1 MSRYSANEFATVELV
16 NEAQRRRWP
25 LAEKLRIVEES
36 SRPGMSV
43 SYVARKHGI
52 APNQLFRW
60 RKLMSEGGKV
70 AVQADDQ
77 VVSASEARA
86 LKKRVRELER
96 LLGKKTMEVEI
107 LKEGIKIARGKKT
120 DIAHA
125 VAVRGGFPVKRVA
138 EAFDVAR
145 SQLSERLATGPR
157 NRPSRYSMAQDEV
170 LLPLI
175 REIVDGRLTYGY
187 RRVCALL
194 NRRLVSMG
202 QPRVN
207 HKRVYRI
214 MRLHG
219 LLLAR
224 HTGNRPERSHEG
236 KVITLRSNLRWSAD
250 AFEVG
255 CWNGEKVRVVFALNC
270 CDREI
275 MGFAA
280 STCGISGSMVRD
292 LMLECVE
299 KRFWMSP
306 APHRVEWLT
315 DNGSCFAAK
324 ETVEFAS
331 WLGLVS
337 RFTPVRSPE
346 SNGMAEAF
354 VKTFKRDYVYVNDR
368 PDAQTVLNQL
378 AAWFEDYN
386 EMHPHKGLRMLSP
399 REFIRFSATE
409 GCPV

>member
-1 MSRYSANEFATVELV
+1 M
-16 NEAQRRRWP
+16 
-25 LAEKLRIVEES
+25 
-36 SRPGMSV
+36 
-43 SYVARKHGI
+43 
-52 APNQLFRW
+52 
-60 RKLMSEGGKV
+60 
-70 AVQADDQ
+70 
-77 VVSASEARA
+77 
-86 LKKRVRELER
+86 
-96 LLGKKTMEVEI
+96 
-107 LKEGIKIARGKKT
+107 
-120 DIAHA
+120 
-125 VAVRGGFPVKRVA
+125 KRVA

-157 NRPSRYSMAQDEV
+157 NRPPRYSKAQDEV

-175 REIVDGRLTYGY
+175 RGIVDVRLTYGY

-194 NRRLVSMG
+194 NRRLVELG
-202 QPRVN
+202 QARVN

-224 HTGNRPERSHEG
+224 HTGNRPERPHVG
-236 KVITLRSNLRWSAD
+236 KVITLRRNLRWSAD

-255 CWNGEKVRVVFALNC
+255 CWNGEKVRVVFALDC

-280 STCGISGSMVRD
+280 STSGISGSMVRD

-299 KRFWMSP
+299 KRFGTSHT
-306 APHRVEWLT
+306 PHRVEWLT

-324 ETVEFAS
+324 ETVAFAS

-354 VKTFKRDYVYVNDR
+354 VKTFKRD
-368 PDAQTVLNQL
+368 
-378 AAWFEDYN
+378 
-386 EMHPHKGLRMLSP
+386 
-399 REFIRFSATE
+399 
-409 GCPV
+409 